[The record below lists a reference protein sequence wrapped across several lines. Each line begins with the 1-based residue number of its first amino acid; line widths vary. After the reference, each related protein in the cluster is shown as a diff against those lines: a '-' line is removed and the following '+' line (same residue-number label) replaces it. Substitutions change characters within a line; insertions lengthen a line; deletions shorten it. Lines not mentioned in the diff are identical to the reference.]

1 VSLLAQLRALDA
13 TAGIQHQPGTPTYV
27 IKKATAWTAPQIAA
41 AQTVIDTAPE
51 TTPQMRYQRTSRE
64 KDILTTLAMIVRAK
78 NLAAWNAMTV
88 QQKKD
93 ATFAE
98 AGADEDGH
106 HRRRGDLSVPVAL
119 TGIRFERHQCSES
132 ALSRAD

>member
-1 VSLLAQLRALDA
+1 MADALFTSPRTTTPDWAALLVNLR
-13 TAGIQHQPGTPTYV
+13 TAVNDPAAVFVWRGADYRVQ
-27 IKKATAWTAPQIAA
+27 KATAFTAPELAA
-41 AQTVIDTAPE
+41 AQTAIDTAPAQ
-51 TTPQMRYQRTSRE
+51 TAQLTYTSTSRG

-98 AGADEDGH
+98 AD
-106 HRRRGDLSVPVAL
+106 VWV
-119 TGIRFERHQCSES
+119 TIRDFVEQN
-132 ALSRAD
+132 L

>member
-1 VSLLAQLRALDA
+1 MAGFYQTFTAARTTEPDATTLFAQLRALDA
-13 TAGIQHQPGTPTYV
+13 TAGVQHQPGTQTYV
-27 IKKATAWTAPQIAA
+27 IKKNTAWTAPQITA
-41 AQTVIDTAPE
+41 AQNAIDTAPE
-51 TTPQMRYQRTSRE
+51 TTATMRYTRTSRE

-98 AGADEDGH
+98 AD
-106 HRRRGDLSVPVAL
+106 VWV
-119 TGIRFERHQCSES
+119 TIRDFVENN
-132 ALSRAD
+132 L

>member
-1 VSLLAQLRALDA
+1 MSAYQTFTAARATEPDAAALLASLRTLDV
-13 TAGIQHQPGTPTYV
+13 TAGVQHTPGATYV

-41 AQTVIDTAPE
+41 AQNVIDTAPE
-51 TTPQMRYQRTSRE
+51 TTPTMRYTRTSRE

-98 AGADEDGH
+98 AD
-106 HRRRGDLSVPVAL
+106 VWVN
-119 TGIRFERHQCSES
+119 IRDFVETN
-132 ALSRAD
+132 L

>member
-1 VSLLAQLRALDA
+1 MAEEMKGDTARATEPDERTLFAQLRALDA
-13 TAGIQHQPGTPTYV
+13 TAGVQHQRGGPYI
-27 IKKATAWTAPQIAA
+27 IKITTTWTTPQIAA
-41 AQTVIDTAPE
+41 AQTVIDTAPAQ
-51 TTPQMRYQRTSRE
+51 TPQLAYTSTSRG

-98 AGADEDGH
+98 AD
-106 HRRRGDLSVPVAL
+106 VWV
-119 TGIRFERHQCSES
+119 TIRDFVETN
-132 ALSRAD
+132 L

>member
-1 VSLLAQLRALDA
+1 MADALLTSARTTTPDWAALLVSLR
-13 TAGIQHQPGTPTYV
+13 TAVTDPTAAFVWRGTDYRV
-27 IKKATAWTAPQIAA
+27 KKATAFTAPELAA
-41 AQTVIDTAPE
+41 AQTAIDTAPAQ
-51 TTPQMRYQRTSRE
+51 TPQLTYTSTSRG

-98 AGADEDGH
+98 AD
-106 HRRRGDLSVPVAL
+106 VWV
-119 TGIRFERHQCSES
+119 TIRDFVEQN
-132 ALSRAD
+132 L

>member
-1 VSLLAQLRALDA
+1 MSAYQTFTAARTTEPDAASLLASLRTLDA
-13 TAGIQHQPGTPTYV
+13 TAGVQHTSGATYV
-27 IKKATAWTAPQIAA
+27 IKKSTAWTAPQITA
-41 AQTVIDTAPE
+41 AQNAIETAPE
-51 TTPQMRYQRTSRE
+51 TTATMRYTRTSRE

-98 AGADEDGH
+98 AD
-106 HRRRGDLSVPVAL
+106 VWV
-119 TGIRFERHQCSES
+119 TIREFVENN
-132 ALSRAD
+132 L

>member
-1 VSLLAQLRALDA
+1 MPYQTFTTARATEPDRTALVDALRVLDA
-13 TAGIQHQPGTPTYV
+13 TAGVQHAPGTPTFV
-27 IKKATAWTAPQIAA
+27 IKKNTAWTAPQIAA

-51 TTPQMRYQRTSRE
+51 TTPTMRYTRTSRE
-64 KDILTTLAMIVRAK
+64 KDILSTLAMIVRAK

-98 AGADEDGH
+98 AD
-106 HRRRGDLSVPVAL
+106 VWV
-119 TGIRFERHQCSES
+119 TIRDFVENN
-132 ALSRAD
+132 L

>member
-1 VSLLAQLRALDA
+1 MASYQSFTTPRTTEADFVSLLAQLRALDA

-98 AGADEDGH
+98 AD
-106 HRRRGDLSVPVAL
+106 VWV
-119 TGIRFERHQCSES
+119 TIRDFVEQN
-132 ALSRAD
+132 L

>member
-1 VSLLAQLRALDA
+1 MPHQAFTSARTTEPDRETLLAQLRALDP
-13 TAGIQHQPGTPTYV
+13 TAGVQHERGAGYI
-27 IKKATAWTAPQIAA
+27 IKKDTAWTAPQIAA
-41 AQTVIDTAPE
+41 SQNVIDTAPA
-51 TTPQMRYQRTSRE
+51 TTAAMRYARTSRE

-98 AGADEDGH
+98 AD
-106 HRRRGDLSVPVAL
+106 VWVN
-119 TGIRFERHQCSES
+119 IRDFVETN
-132 ALSRAD
+132 L